1 MKTIT
6 IGRGDGA
13 DIIIDDEMISR
24 RHAVLKISIFGKM
37 EIVDMGKNGT
47 FVNGIKIKPNQPYPV
62 TRKDVINIAEVTQ
75 LDWSQVPDNM
85 RYVKYVVATLIAI
98 LLLIISII
106 YLNRCEGEK
115 TIPNKVDTTE
125 TVTSDPASQNVVT
138 PPSNK
143 ADSVPTDSGSKGKG
157 AQKRD
162 TEGKSLEQLL
172 PHRKKNIEKEKKKEK
187 EKNKTEDKKS
197 DDNKTIII

>member
-24 RHAVLKISIFGKM
+24 RHAVLKIYIFGKM

-85 RYVKYVVATLIAI
+85 RYVKYGIATLIA
-98 LLLIISII
+98 LLLLLFAFR
-106 YLNRCEGEK
+106 YMNGCEGEK
-115 TIPNKVDTTE
+115 AVPNKVDTIE
-125 TVTSDPASQNVVT
+125 TVPSEPASQNIVT
-138 PPSNK
+138 PPSDK
-143 ADSVPTDSGSKGKG
+143 ADSATTESGSKGKET
-157 AQKRD
+157 QKRD

-172 PHRKKNIEKEKKKEK
+172 PHKKKNSEKGKKKEK
-187 EKNKTEDKKS
+187 EKTEVKKS
-197 DDNKTIII
+197 DDNKTVII

>member
-24 RHAVLKISIFGKM
+24 RHAVLKIYIFGKM

-62 TRKDVINIAEVTQ
+62 TRQDVINIAEVTQ

-85 RYVKYVVATLIAI
+85 RYVKYGIATLIA
-98 LLLIISII
+98 LLLLLFTFI
-106 YLNRCEGEK
+106 YLNGCEGEK
-115 TIPNKVDTTE
+115 TVPDKVDTIE
-125 TVTSDPASQNVVT
+125 TVPSEPASQNVVT
-138 PPSNK
+138 PPSDK
-143 ADSVPTDSGSKGKG
+143 ADSAVTESRSKGKET
-157 AQKRD
+157 QKRD

-172 PHRKKNIEKEKKKEK
+172 PHKKKNTEKGKKKEK
-187 EKNKTEDKKS
+187 EKTEDKKP
-197 DDNKTIII
+197 DDNKTVII

>member
-24 RHAVLKISIFGKM
+24 RHAVLKIYIFGKM

-47 FVNGIKIKPNQPYPV
+47 FVNGIKIKSNQPYPV

-85 RYVKYVVATLIAI
+85 RYVKYGVATLIAL
-98 LLLIISII
+98 LLLIFAII
-106 YLNRCEGEK
+106 YLNGCEGEK
-115 TIPNKVDTTE
+115 TVPNKVDTTE
-125 TVTSDPASQNVVT
+125 TMTSEPASQNVVT
-138 PPSNK
+138 QPS
-143 ADSVPTDSGSKGKG
+143 DQTDSTDTESESKEKE

-162 TEGKSLEQLL
+162 IEGKSLEQLL
-172 PHRKKNIEKEKKKEK
+172 PHKKKNTEKRKKKEK
-187 EKNKTEDKKS
+187 EKTEDKKS
-197 DDNKTIII
+197 DDNKTIIL